1 MFCPGRLPHYCL
13 LLLLPRRPVTL
24 HWPLILCD
32 IDCLP
37 TCSFSGVFLSSSLSP
52 RSLILAS
59 LSMTV
64 LSSLLLVTTADTHL
78 ELLYLGTGATG
89 YLVSLQFASGV

>member
-24 HWPLILCD
+24 WPLILCD
-32 IDCLP
+32 INCLP

-52 RSLILAS
+52 RTLILAS

>member
-24 HWPLILCD
+24 LWPLILCN

-52 RSLILAS
+52 RTLILTS
-59 LSMTV
+59 LTMV
-64 LSSLLLVTTADTHL
+64 LLTSLLLVITADTHL
-78 ELLYLGTGATG
+78 KLLYLGTGSIG
-89 YLVSLQFASGV
+89 YFVSLQFASG